1 MNSTQDIGWYELI
14 IGSCLVVLPLL
25 IFWYYKAKL
34 MKDTIIAVI
43 RMIIQLLFVGFY
55 LEYLFILNSALI
67 NLLWVLIMIIVAT
80 FSITSSA
87 KLKLKY
93 FAFPNFVAILLSL
106 ALVDAFFLGYIIKL
120 PNVFEAQYL
129 IPITGM
135 ILGNS
140 LQNNIIS
147 LNSFYNDIRKNE
159 IQYRYSLSLGATLKE
174 ATLPFMQEAI
184 RKSFSPTIARMAV
197 LGLISLPGTMTGQII
212 GGSSPVV
219 AIKYQIL
226 IMVMIFVSSVIS
238 VALAIIIA
246 NNYAFDKYFNLKYVI
261 FKDKAKK

>member
-14 IGSCLVVLPLL
+14 IGNCIVALPLL

-34 MKDTIIAVI
+34 VKDTIIAVI
-43 RMIIQLLFVGFY
+43 RMVIQLLFVGFY
-55 LEYLFILNSALI
+55 LEYLFTLNSALI
-67 NLLWVLIMIIVAT
+67 NLLWVFIMIVVAT

-93 FAFPNFVAILLSL
+93 FAIPNFIAIFLSL
-106 ALVDAFFLGYIIKL
+106 LLVDAFFLGYLIKL

-147 LNSFYNDIRKNE
+147 LNSFYNDISKNE
-159 IQYRYSLSLGATLKE
+159 IQYRYTLSLGATLKE
-174 ATLPFMQEAI
+174 ATIPFMQEAI

-226 IMVMIFVSSVIS
+226 IMVMIFVSSVLS
-238 VALAIIIA
+238 VVMAIVIA
-246 NNYAFDKYFNLKYVI
+246 NRFAFDKYFNLRYEI
-261 FKDKAKK
+261 FSVKSK

>member
-14 IGSCLVVLPLL
+14 IGNCLVVLPLL
-25 IFWYYKAKL
+25 IFWYYKAK
-34 MKDTIIAVI
+34 MVKDTIIAVI
-43 RMIIQLLFVGFY
+43 RMVVQLLFVGFY

-67 NLLWVLIMIIVAT
+67 NLLWVFIMIIVAT

-93 FAFPNFVAILLSL
+93 FAIPNFIAIFLSL
-106 ALVDAFFLGYIIKL
+106 LLVDTFFLGYLIKL
-120 PNVFEAQYL
+120 PNVFDAQYL

-174 ATLPFMQEAI
+174 ATQPFMQEAI

-226 IMVMIFVSSVIS
+226 IMVMIFVSSVLS
-238 VALAIIIA
+238 VAMAIIIA
-246 NNYAFDKYFNLKYVI
+246 NRFAFDKYFNLKYEI
-261 FKDKAKK
+261 FSAKSK